1 MRIYYNDYEETAKR
15 WLRNY
20 VEWSVFIENQ
30 KIILENLKAE
40 ISLDPVPKTTKFG
53 FDAGGG
59 GWEKPSQEEMYLE
72 RKEER
77 EAKYKRDTE
86 KVKTLEAKIEIMN
99 NCLNSLS
106 GTESQILKARFI
118 HGKKWEAVSV
128 EAGFNEKTCREKAN
142 RAISKMARM
151 MFADAGPV
159 QTTLRFYP
167 TKLSVEHG

>member
-30 KIILENLKAE
+30 KIMLENLKAE
-40 ISLDPVPKTTKFG
+40 ISLEPVPKTTKFG

-77 EAKYKRDTE
+77 EEKYKRDKE
-86 KVKTLEAKIEIMN
+86 KVKLVETKIAIIN
-99 NCLNSLS
+99 NCLRALS
-106 GTESQILKARFI
+106 GTEAQILKARFI

-142 RAISKMARM
+142 RAINKMARM
-151 MFADAGPV
+151 MFDDAGPA

-167 TKLSVEHG
+167 TKLLVEQG

>member
-30 KIILENLKAE
+30 KIMLENLKAE
-40 ISLDPVPKTTKFG
+40 ILLEPVPKTTKFG

-59 GWEKPSQEEMYLE
+59 GWEKPSQEEMYVE

-77 EAKYKRDTE
+77 EEKYRRDKE
-86 KVKTLEAKIEIMN
+86 KVKLVETKIAIMN
-99 NCLNSLS
+99 NCLNALS
-106 GTESQILKARFI
+106 GTEAQILKARFI

-142 RAISKMARM
+142 RAINKMARM
-151 MFADAGPV
+151 MFDDAGPA

-167 TKLSVEHG
+167 TKLSVEQG